1 MKTGESLKLTTPGER
16 DLVMTR
22 VFDAPR
28 KLVFDAHT
36 RPELVRRWL
45 LGPPGWSM
53 PVCEIDLRVGGTFRY
68 VWQHDR
74 DGTKMAM
81 GGVYREIKAPERI
94 VNTEK
99 FDEAWYPGEALG
111 TLVLMEQGGKT
122 TLTYTMRYESRAA
135 RDAVIKSNMES
146 GVAASYDRLAEL
158 LASTPTRCCISSRSI
173 RRGVSRWPA
182 RSSCWPRPIASS
194 TRCWAATSRRG
205 SPRTHR

>member
-1 MKTGESLKLTTPGER
+1 MGTLKLTTPSDREI
-16 DLVMTR
+16 VMTR

-28 KLVFDAHT
+28 QLLFDAHT
-36 RPELVRRWL
+36 KPDLVKRWL

-53 PVCEIDLRVGGTFRY
+53 PVCEIDLRVGGKFRY
-68 VWQHDR
+68 VWRRDN
-74 DGTKMAM
+74 DGTQMGM
-81 GGVYREIKAPERI
+81 GGVYREIEAPERI

-111 TLVLMEQGGKT
+111 TLVLVEQGGKT

-158 LASTPTRCCISSRSI
+158 LASTRA
-173 RRGVSRWPA
+173 RGRA
-182 RSSCWPRPIASS
+182 
-194 TRCWAATSRRG
+194 
-205 SPRTHR
+205 